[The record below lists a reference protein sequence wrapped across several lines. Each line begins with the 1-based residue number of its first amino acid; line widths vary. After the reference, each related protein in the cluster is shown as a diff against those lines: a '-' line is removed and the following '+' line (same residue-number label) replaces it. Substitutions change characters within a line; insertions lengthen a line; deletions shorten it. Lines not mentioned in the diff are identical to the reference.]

1 MKSSWFG
8 SKNEIFYFDPDESK
22 NRNFF
27 FIRIKKSRIFF
38 DPDKKKIPFFEPDH
52 ELFMNQINKKNE
64 PESFELK
71 DHGNF
76 LIQDQ
81 KKTWSGFNT
90 NYDLNSKNSWSS
102 FDPNFYQK
110 KEVNI
115 Y

>member
-1 MKSSWFG
+1 MNFSWTR
-8 SKNEIFYFDPDESK
+8 ST
-22 NRNFF
+22 
-27 FIRIKKSRIFF
+27 
-38 DPDKKKIPFFEPDH
+38 KKK
-52 ELFMNQINKKNE
+52 E

-71 DHGNF
+71 GKNF
-76 LIQDQ
+76 DPRP